1 MRSQLVARKAVSSQL
16 NSRGEKLIVP
26 FLSRSRQYYKYLY
39 VLYGLCKGY
48 TMNASVRWNIER
60 QASGVAWVILL
71 SHTRGAI
78 SNRIRALLSKRL
90 RTWSH
95 LRRNI
100 FYADSIVLFT
110 LGVTL
115 SFCFGCRR
123 SVGRILW
130 ITMFFF
136 LWNIVQSLQF
146 RWLICCGYKPVY
158 RARGTWG
165 RPCHSRVT
173 CIRERRHI
181 WDLGGWIQWKCTFPK
196 AYHNERNRAK
206 RKR

>member
-1 MRSQLVARKAVSSQL
+1 
-16 NSRGEKLIVP
+16 
-26 FLSRSRQYYKYLY
+26 
-39 VLYGLCKGY
+39 
-48 TMNASVRWNIER
+48 MNARVRWNIEP
-60 QASGVAWVILL
+60 QASGVAWVALL

-78 SNRIRALLSKRL
+78 SNRTRALLSKRL

-100 FYADSIVLFT
+100 FYADSIYACILIVLFT
-110 LGVTL
+110 LGITL

-130 ITMFFF
+130 ITMLFF
-136 LWNIVQSLQF
+136 LWNIVYSLQF
-146 RWLICCGYKPVY
+146 WWLICCGYKPVY

-181 WDLGGWIQWKCTFPK
+181 WDLGDEFDKSARFQKPTTVNEIEQRERDRVPK
-196 AYHNERNRAK
+196 KARQSTPWSVNVYRTLVEYRNT
-206 RKR
+206 

>member
-1 MRSQLVARKAVSSQL
+1 M
-16 NSRGEKLIVP
+16 
-26 FLSRSRQYYKYLY
+26 
-39 VLYGLCKGY
+39 LYGLCKGY
-48 TMNASVRWNIER
+48 TMNASIRWNIEH
-60 QASGVAWVILL
+60 QASGVAWVALL

-100 FYADSIVLFT
+100 FYPDCIYACILIVLFT
-110 LGVTL
+110 LGITL

-136 LWNIVQSLQF
+136 LWNIVHSLQF
-146 RWLICCGYKPVY
+146 RWLVCCGYKPVY
-158 RARGTWG
+158 RARGLKAVLATQELPALESVDISEYLG
-165 RPCHSRVT
+165 DEFNESAHFQKPTTMNEIER
-173 CIRERRHI
+173 RERDRI
-181 WDLGGWIQWKCTFPK
+181 PK
-196 AYHNERNRAK
+196 KTRQSTAWSLNGYRTLVEYRNT
-206 RKR
+206 